1 MKKKHPVLKSI
12 LIVMLLTALAV
23 AAFTA
28 YMAKELAPL
37 NDVVIE
43 ALDLTAVKDGI
54 YDGNHQAGPIDVALK
69 VTVTDHRITQIDL
82 IKHENGQGGPA
93 EAILKDVIAS
103 QSLQVDAITGATYS
117 SKVILL
123 AIEDALKTQ

>member
-12 LIVMLLTALAV
+12 LIVMLLIVLAV

-37 NDVVIE
+37 NNVVIE
-43 ALDLTAVKDGI
+43 ALDLTAVKDGT